1 MKTKYLLIYIF
12 VGIAF
17 LAASAWVFFS
27 RGKSARAI
35 RTKYRLG
42 GIMITCAAMLSAA
55 SCEGPEPF
63 VTCYEPVPPEP
74 TEDIISLFSE
84 NEIER
89 YNYFEMCPG
98 DVLTI
103 KIDNP
108 SYEKYI
114 FSVINISE
122 LSASGQPEELHR
134 TMLEVT
140 NPEEAVFEVTLSE
153 DITYKGRATIFIYG
167 VVEEDPEE
175 LVNIMYGDWLFK
187 II

>member
-17 LAASAWVFFS
+17 LAASAWVFLS
-27 RGKSARAI
+27 HGKSARAI

-55 SCEGPEPF
+55 SCEGPGPF
-63 VTCYEPVPPEP
+63 VECYDPVPPEP
-74 TEDIISLFSE
+74 TEDIISLVSG

-89 YNYFEMCPG
+89 YNSFEMSPG

-103 KIDNP
+103 KIDKP
-108 SYEKYI
+108 SYEKYV
-114 FSVINISE
+114 FSVMSIRE
-122 LSASGQPEELHR
+122 LSASGQPEELQK
-134 TMLEVT
+134 TLLEAT
-140 NPEEAVFEVTLSE
+140 NAEEAVFEVTLSE
-153 DITYKGRATIFIYG
+153 DITYRGHATIFIYG
-167 VVEEDPEE
+167 VVKENPEE
-175 LVNIMYGDWLFK
+175 LANIMYGDWPFK